1 MILKY
6 FFLLVDGTDGGFEVQ
21 GDKTKFTTL
30 QRQRKQ
36 LYEDIQD
43 SKMRSQSLRRNLL
56 SPTQFEGSSEKLL
69 MGSASEMDHYMADPR
84 YFATTPS
91 PCSTPTPPPYN
102 RNRLASPVSSQ
113 VNIII
118 LRIETKLK

>member
-1 MILKY
+1 MERLSDFGII
-6 FFLLVDGTDGGFEVQ
+6 FLFLDSTDGGFEVQ

-69 MGSASEMDHYMADPR
+69 MGSTAEMDHYMADPR

-102 RNRLASPVSSQ
+102 RNRMASPVSSQ
-113 VNIII
+113 VSI
-118 LRIETKLK
+118 KLD